1 MPSRTPPPET
11 SDFLNTAAS
20 GFFFFWGI
28 ISLFSGYEV
37 IKSLINNVKVDEL
50 ALTFCCINLFIMF
63 IYLFALFMDYLYSS
77 GKYEISP
84 PDENIVKTS
93 KEEKPNDIGRIEL
106 DSEEV

>member
-11 SDFLNTAAS
+11 GDFLNTAAS

-50 ALTFCCINLFIMF
+50 ALTFCCINLFMMF
-63 IYLFALFMDYLYSS
+63 IYLFALFMNYLSE
-77 GKYEISP
+77 KYEIPS
-84 PDENIVKTS
+84 PDENIVKTN
-93 KEEKPNDIGRIEL
+93 KEENPNDNN
-106 DSEEV
+106 V